1 MQKDG
6 RRDGDED
13 EEAGVEVGRGVLKM
27 TMSRRT
33 ISTFL
38 GSLVP
43 EAFNSS
49 IHGSLYVPGRPGTS
63 SRPAR
68 ATQ

>member
-27 TMSRRT
+27 TMSRQKT

-38 GSLVP
+38 GSMVP
-43 EAFNSS
+43 DR
-49 IHGSLYVPGRPGTS
+49 GL
-63 SRPAR
+63 
-68 ATQ
+68 